1 MKTPKMI
8 VICSNNS
15 NKLSDFM
22 SRQPEKELI
31 SHGERCGV
39 YLEFLCCSNK
49 TFHQDLGFD
58 SVRYCSLKRDQIL
71 GSQNFLL

>member
-1 MKTPKMI
+1 
-8 VICSNNS
+8 
-15 NKLSDFM
+15 M

-31 SHGERCGV
+31 SHGERCEV
-39 YLEFLCCSNK
+39 YLEFLFCSNK

-58 SVRYCSLKRDQIL
+58 SVRHCSLKRDQIL